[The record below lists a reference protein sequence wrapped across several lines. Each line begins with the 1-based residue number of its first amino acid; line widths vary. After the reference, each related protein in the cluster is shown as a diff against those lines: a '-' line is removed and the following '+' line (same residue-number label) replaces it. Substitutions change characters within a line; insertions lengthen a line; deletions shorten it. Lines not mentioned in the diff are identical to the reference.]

1 MKDEVEFISYS
12 EMLHKLCIVP
22 ENMNVPTNEK
32 QFELIIHTVKKVR
45 SNKQLEI
52 MIKVKQEFNLQ
63 FEFLQSYCPLNEFYE
78 VYFFR
83 FNIYFIIILFKF
95 ICHISL

>member
-1 MKDEVEFISYS
+1 MKDEVEIISYS
-12 EMLHKLCIVP
+12 EMLHKLCTVP
-22 ENMNVPTNEK
+22 EYMNLPTNEK
-32 QFELIIHTVKKVR
+32 QFELILHTVKKVR

-78 VYFFR
+78 VKYIF
-83 FNIYFIIILFKF
+83 
-95 ICHISL
+95 